1 MRQGVEGE
9 LLFFFLF
16 SRKNR
21 DDDDDDKNRLEI
33 LTYLAVEKGEKKKL
47 ERKFLPLKSLE
58 KRRQRHSR

>member
-1 MRQGVEGE
+1 MEGE

-21 DDDDDDKNRLEI
+21 DDDDDDDKNRLEI

>member
-1 MRQGVEGE
+1 MEGE
-9 LLFFFLF
+9 LLFLFLF

-21 DDDDDDKNRLEI
+21 EDDDDDDDDDKNRLEI